1 VKTQDLL
8 LEIGT
13 EEMPAGFMPQ
23 ALKDLSRL
31 AAEYLEAARL
41 SYEKISSLGTPRRLT
56 LAVGGL
62 ADFQPDREEFLTGP
76 PARVAFAP
84 GGSPTK
90 AGEGFARSQGVSVA
104 DLTVEDTER
113 GPYVVLRRTVPGRRT
128 SELLREILPAV
139 ITSIPFA
146 KTMRWG
152 MEELRFARP
161 IRWLLA
167 IYGGDVVP
175 FTLAGVTTGRES
187 RGHRFMAPRAIEC
200 PSELGGYR
208 SALEKGFVLVDPE
221 ARRTRLLEGAERAA
235 AAVGGRLLR
244 DEDLVEINT
253 HLTEFPSAV
262 CGSFQERFLSLPRE
276 VLVTSMKEHQKY
288 FAVVDDS
295 GRLMPHFVAIN
306 NTRSP
311 RPELVRK
318 GHERVLTAR
327 LSDAAFFFEEDRRR
341 PLEAFVPE
349 LSGMVFHQRLGTLYD
364 KTLRVRALARHLAQ
378 EITPD
383 DIAVVERAAY
393 LSKAD
398 LLTAMV
404 GEFPGLQG
412 VMGREYAL
420 LSGEE
425 PSVARAIEEHYLPV
439 RSGGGLPE
447 TVGGALLGIADKMD
461 TICGTFAIGLQ
472 PSGTADPYALRRL
485 SLGVLHIL
493 EVRALPLSLPTL
505 VAEALKPYKD
515 FISETSDDLAGSVMG
530 FFRGRFVNDLAA
542 RGSAQDCVEAAV
554 NAGFDVVADCVRR
567 VEALTA
573 MRSRPEFE
581 PLSVAFRRVMNILK
595 GFKGGAIDPA
605 LLRDDEEKALYAA
618 YTSIRDRVTSLLGA
632 GDYENG
638 LAGLLALKP
647 QVDRFFDHVMVMV
660 DDIALRDNRLA
671 LLWHIS
677 RLFLRIGDLS
687 AIVVKV

>member
-13 EEMPAGFMPQ
+13 EEIPAGFMPQ

-31 AAEYLEAARL
+31 AAEQLNAARL
-41 SYEKISSLGTPRRLT
+41 SYEKIVSLGTPRRLT

-62 ADFQPDREEFLTGP
+62 ADFQPDREEVLTGP

-84 GGSPTK
+84 DGSPTK

-104 DLTVEDTER
+104 DLAVEDTER
-113 GPYVVLRRTVPGRRT
+113 GPYVVLRRTVPGRPT
-128 SELLREILPAV
+128 SELLKQILPGV

-152 MEELRFARP
+152 REEFRFARP
-161 IRWLLA
+161 VRWLVA
-167 IYGGDVVP
+167 IYGSDVVP
-175 FTLAGVTTGRES
+175 FTLAGVKTGRES
-187 RGHRFMAPRAIEC
+187 RGHRFMASRAIEC
-200 PSELGGYR
+200 PSGLGGYV
-208 SALEKGFVLVDPE
+208 AVLETGHVLADPE
-221 ARRTRLLEGAERAA
+221 ARRTRLLDEAESAA

-262 CGSFQERFLSLPRE
+262 CGSFQERFLKLPRE

-295 GRLMPHFVAIN
+295 GRLLPHFVAIN

-364 KTLRVRALARHLAQ
+364 KTLRVQALARYLAQ
-378 EITPD
+378 EIAPD
-383 DIAVVERAAY
+383 DTAVVERAAY
-393 LSKAD
+393 LAKAD

-404 GEFPGLQG
+404 GEFPALQG
-412 VMGREYAL
+412 VMGREYAR

-425 PSVARAIEEHYLPV
+425 PRVARAIEEHYLPV
-439 RSGGGLPE
+439 RSGGELPG
-447 TVGGALLGIADKMD
+447 TVEGALLGIADKMD

-493 EVRALPLSLPTL
+493 EERALPLALPAL
-505 VAEALKPYKD
+505 VAEALKPYRGV
-515 FISETSDDLAGSVMG
+515 ISEASGDLAAGVLG

-542 RGSAQDCVEAAV
+542 RGFAQDCVEAAV
-554 NAGFDVVADCVRR
+554 SAGFDVCADCVRR

-573 MRSRPEFE
+573 VRSRPEFE
-581 PLSVAFRRVMNILK
+581 PLSVAFKRVMNILK
-595 GFKGGAIDPA
+595 GFDGGAIDPA
-605 LLRDDEEKALYAA
+605 LLRDDAEKALYDA
-618 YTSIRDRVTSLLGA
+618 YTSVRDGVTSLLEA
-632 GDYENG
+632 GDYEDG

-647 QVDRFFDHVMVMV
+647 QVDSFFDRVMVMV
-660 DDIALRDNRLA
+660 DDVALRDNRLA